1 MVEPAIEN
9 RRRLPRPGSK
19 PPPGGQRS
27 TPDHPGGKTQ
37 ARSKGG
43 PFRHWEGYGSGE
55 EPKAASGLPHRS
67 WRMRRGLRARP
78 VDGQSHGEPG
88 ARARRQR
95 AFPPPSI
102 RQPESDP
109 KRTNNAFR

>member
-1 MVEPAIEN
+1 MGA
-9 RRRLPRPGSK
+9 
-19 PPPGGQRS
+19 
-27 TPDHPGGKTQ
+27 
-37 ARSKGG
+37 
-43 PFRHWEGYGSGE
+43 
-55 EPKAASGLPHRS
+55 EPKAARGLPHRS
-67 WRMRRGLRARP
+67 WRIRRGLRARP

-95 AFPPPSI
+95 APPSSV